1 MAERNAVFHY
11 YNAGIEESSSDTD
24 ITTADTSKQ
33 NDADPDEK
41 PEIEYRRTEA
51 RSGSL
56 ISIIFVSI
64 LAAVLL
70 GTVIYSLDRR
80 NTMFNKVADK
90 NQELSLVK
98 SDNVRLQAELESRI
112 SAKNVEDYAEN
123 VLGMKRIDSKTQ
135 IKYIKIQTGDVVN
148 IPEQEKGLGAKIKGF
163 FEKCVEYFRG

>member
-1 MAERNAVFHY
+1 MADRNAVFHY
-11 YNAGIEESSSDTD
+11 YNAGIEESASDSE
-24 ITTADTSKQ
+24 TTAADTSKQ
-33 NDADPDEK
+33 SDEDPDEK

-80 NTMFNKVADK
+80 NTMFNRVADK

-98 SDNVRLQAELESRI
+98 SENVRLQAELESKI

-123 VLGMKRIDSKTQ
+123 VLGMKRIDSSQ

-148 IPEQEKGLGAKIKGF
+148 IPEQEEGLGAKIKGF